1 MYFKPSYLNLKS
13 FVFLVLALLAFQNGY
28 SKTNLLEKPNVKN
41 KIEKATLVSIFSK
54 LTQQTDYKFS
64 YGQAVIA
71 DNTAY
76 AVNYSGESITEI
88 LNDLSKKANF
98 NYNING
104 KLVLIQKTAAPKT
117 VNTKAVDRIK
127 VKGKIVDENKVPI
140 PGATVIETSTSN
152 STVTDFDG
160 VFELSVGEAKT
171 IDVSY
176 VGYKTKTVAAQ
187 TGFMTIQ
194 LEPTTAEL
202 NEVLIVGYGKQSKKD
217 VTGAVTQLE
226 ASNFKQ
232 GVSIS
237 PDNLIQGKVAGVR
250 VVSTSGEPGAGV
262 NVTIRGVGSIRSGST
277 PLFVVDGIPLSN
289 DDVSPSGTNVGFGSS
304 QAKNPLNFLNN
315 SDIESITVL
324 KDASASAIYGARG
337 SNGVVLVTTKKGA
350 KGDGTLTFDSS
361 LGISTV
367 AHKLDVLSADEY
379 RNAIKDKAF
388 DHGGNTDWQDVIFRE
403 AVTKSNSLAFSKQ
416 TESGNYYASVS
427 QLDQEGIIR
436 NSDFKRLTGRINAAE
451 SFLDKKRLKLKFNL
465 TASET
470 KDDGVPTSDDG
481 GSNGQLLVHT
491 LMANP
496 TRSVFD
502 SNGNYTNF
510 NMNAHYNPAYL
521 LSIYTDQT
529 RTLRVLGNFETSL
542 RIIDGLE
549 YKLNLGID
557 RSMSERNT
565 TIFPNLTDLNPKGK
579 YVQNNLD
586 SKNSLVEHY
595 LTYNLNLDKHKIEAL
610 GGFSYQK
617 FERSGTAFSIDGIS
631 NQGVGVPPSINPGF
645 AGTQSGT
652 TGYAQENELQSYFGR
667 LNYSFDNRYL
677 LTASMRGDGSTRFG
691 KNNKYGYFPSFAL
704 GWNIA
709 NESFF
714 KDSTSLNNLKLR
726 ASWGQ
731 TGNQEVENKITQ
743 ASYSLSGADGYYLYD
758 DLNLVNGVSVNRTP
772 NPDLKWEVVTQY
784 NLGLDFNLW
793 NDKFY
798 GTLDYFNKTTTDA
811 ILNVPSQALSPTT
824 TIWTNIDGKIINKGF
839 EIMLGSKIIN
849 TKDFTWNV
857 DMNGATLNNK
867 IQDLPV
873 SEILTGTISGPGQSG
888 VNANIYKSGYAA
900 GSFYLLEHIGF
911 DANGANIFKDQN
923 GDGVIDNSDRIII
936 EGALPTFYYGL
947 NSDMRY
953 KNFTFSFSII
963 GQTGGYLLNNTG
975 LNALNI
981 NNLASDRNVATG
993 YYESGANPTNSPILS
1008 TLFLEKSD
1016 FIRLNTARIGYNF
1029 DLKGLNWIN
1038 GLTLYVTGQNLITI
1052 TNYTGYDP
1060 LINSPKSNGGN
1071 QSIGIDYASYP
1082 TSRTFSFG
1090 ATLKL

>member
-1 MYFKPSYLNLKS
+1 MYFKLSYLNLKRI
-13 FVFLVLALLAFQNGY
+13 VFLVLALLAIQNGY
-28 SKTNLLEKPNVKN
+28 SKTNFLKKSKVKN

-54 LTQQTDYKFS
+54 LSQQTDYKFS
-64 YGQAVIA
+64 YGQAIIA
-71 DNTAY
+71 DNTVY
-76 AVNYSGESITEI
+76 TVNYTNESIALI
-88 LNDLSKKANF
+88 LSDLSKKANF

-104 KLVLIQKTAAPKT
+104 KLVLIQKTEAPKT
-117 VNTKAVDRIK
+117 ITRKAADKIK
-127 VKGKIVDENKVPI
+127 IKGKVVDENKVPI
-140 PGATVIETSTSN
+140 PGATIMETSSSN
-152 STVTDFDG
+152 STVTNFDG
-160 VFELSVGEAKT
+160 EFEITVGDGKT
-171 IDVSY
+171 IEISY
-176 VGYKTKTVAAQ
+176 LGYKSKTVAAQ
-187 TGFMTIQ
+187 SGFMTIQ
-194 LEPTTAEL
+194 LEPNTSEL
-202 NEVLIVGYGKQSKKD
+202 NEVLVVGYGKQSKKD

-226 ASNFKQ
+226 AANFKQ
-232 GVSIS
+232 GPVIS
-237 PDNLIQGKVAGVR
+237 PDNLLQGKVAGVR

-277 PLFVVDGIPLSN
+277 PLFVVDGVPLSN
-289 DDVSPSGTNVGFGSS
+289 DDVSPAATNVGFGSS
-304 QAKNPLNFLNN
+304 QAKNPLNFLNS

-324 KDASASAIYGARG
+324 KDASAAAIYGARG
-337 SNGVVLVTTKKGA
+337 SNGVVLVTTKKGS
-350 KGDGTLTFDSS
+350 KGEGTLTFDSYT
-361 LGISTV
+361 GISNV
-367 AHKLDVLSADEY
+367 ANKLDVLSADQY
-379 RNAIKDKAF
+379 RKAIKDPAF
-388 DHGGNTDWQDVIFRE
+388 DHGGNTDWQDVIYRT
-403 AVTKSNSLAFSKQ
+403 AITTNNSLSFSKQ
-416 TESGNYYASVS
+416 TETGNYYASAA
-427 QLDQEGIIR
+427 QMNQEGIIR
-436 NSDFKRLTGRINAAE
+436 NSNFKRMSGRINAAE
-451 SFLDKKRLKLKFNL
+451 SFLDNKRLKVKMNL

-481 GSNGQLLVHT
+481 GSNGQLIVHT

-502 SNGNYTNF
+502 ANGNYTNF

-521 LSIYTDQT
+521 LSIYDDQT
-529 RTLRVLGNFETSL
+529 RTLRVLGNLEASL
-542 RIIDGLE
+542 RIVDGLE
-549 YKLNLGID
+549 YKLNVGFD
-557 RSMSERNT
+557 RSTAERNT

-586 SKNSLVEHY
+586 SKNSLIEHY
-595 LTYNLNLDKHKIEAL
+595 LTYNLLLDKHKFEVL

-631 NQGVGVPPSINPGF
+631 NQGVGIAPSINPGF
-645 AGTQSGT
+645 AGTQSGVS
-652 TGYAQENELQSYFGR
+652 GYAQENELQSYFGR
-667 LNYSFDNRYL
+667 LNYTFNEKYL
-677 LTASMRGDGSTRFG
+677 LTASMRADGSTRFG

-704 GWNIA
+704 GWNISK
-709 NESFF
+709 ESFLENVEA
-714 KDSTSLNNLKLR
+714 LNNLKLR

-743 ASYSLSGADGYYLYD
+743 ASYSLSGADGYYLYN
-758 DLNLVNGVSVNRTP
+758 DLNLVNGISVNRTP

-784 NLGLDFNLW
+784 NLGLDFSFW

-839 EIMLGSKIIN
+839 EFMVGSKLIDH
-849 TKDFTWNV
+849 KDFSWNI

-867 IQDLPV
+867 IEDLPV

-900 GSFYLLEHIGF
+900 GSFYLLDHIGF

-923 GDGVIDNSDRIII
+923 GDGKIDNSDRIII
-936 EGALPTFYYGL
+936 EGALPTFYYGF

-953 KNFTFSFSII
+953 KNFSFSFSII

-993 YYESGANPTNSPILS
+993 YYESGANATNSPILS

-1016 FIRLNTARIGYNF
+1016 FIRLNTARVGYNF
-1029 DLKGLNWIN
+1029 DLKGINWLN
-1038 GLTLYVTGQNLITI
+1038 GLTLYITGQNLITI
-1052 TNYTGYDP
+1052 TNYSGYDP